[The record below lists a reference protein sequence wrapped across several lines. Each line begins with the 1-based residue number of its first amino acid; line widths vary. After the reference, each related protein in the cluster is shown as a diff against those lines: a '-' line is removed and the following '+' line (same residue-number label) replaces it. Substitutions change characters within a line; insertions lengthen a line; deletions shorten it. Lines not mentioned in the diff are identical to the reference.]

1 MVVKIN
7 FFYRFETKILKLLK
21 ISFIFKSINP
31 TYDDLCWV
39 LLHTESFALTFLNFY
54 CYAHFPSQTINL
66 MYAK

>member
-31 TYDDLCWV
+31 TYNDLC
-39 LLHTESFALTFLNFY
+39 
-54 CYAHFPSQTINL
+54 
-66 MYAK
+66 